1 MPPGPTNS
9 ADYLRRNGSSLL
21 RACSNIAGSFA
32 NVAIEPDV
40 GTGFIATLHDDSTVD
55 VSRRQAQALKARMS
69 LLE

>member
-1 MPPGPTNS
+1 M
-9 ADYLRRNGSSLL
+9 
-21 RACSNIAGSFA
+21 
-32 NVAIEPDV
+32 AIEPDV